1 MKKAYLLMGGN
12 LGDRLRNLKEAADAL
27 RKLGNI
33 LSISSYYE
41 TAAWGKLDQPAFVN
55 QALVLE
61 TNLAPGQLLER
72 LLRIEQQIGRIRKEK
87 YGPRLIDID
96 ILLYDQLVLN
106 SATLQVPHP
115 QLPNRRFALT
125 PLAEIVPDLQHPVL
139 HKSIAALLNLCPDT
153 LEVKKLLTD
162 ERPL

>member
-12 LGDRLRNLKEAADAL
+12 LGDRLRNLNEAADAL
-27 RKLGNI
+27 QKLGKI
-33 LSISSYYE
+33 VSVSSYYE
-41 TAAWGKLDQPAFVN
+41 TAAWGKIDQPSFIN

-61 TNLAPGQLLER
+61 TRLAPEQLLLR
-72 LLRIEQQIGRIRKEK
+72 LLEIEQRIGRIRKEK

-96 ILLYDQLVLN
+96 ILLYEQLVLN
-106 SATLQVPHP
+106 STALQLPHP

-125 PLAEIVPDLQHPVL
+125 PLAEIAPELQHPVL
-139 HKSIAALLNLCPDT
+139 HKSIAALLDICPDT

-162 ERPL
+162 DRSL